1 MATTTPTTTTKA
13 PAGNGAAA
21 TAAPLG
27 QNPDSLRQ
35 LGALKFSSTLGQVV
49 SVLMRS
55 VQHRHSFL
63 ADLEWL
69 VLPALAS
76 NQVAVLD
83 APNNA
88 NIMSGP
94 AAAILFA
101 RVSPEVDKRLSTSPA
116 FRVRLKPEEWTSGN
130 IPWLVEAVGEQ
141 HAVSTLIK
149 ILLDQRFKATGLKT
163 YSRGPDGK
171 PIVGHMR
178 ASDAPPAAAAGA
190 A

>member
-1 MATTTPTTTTKA
+1 MPTPTPTPTPKA

-21 TAAPLG
+21 TATPLG
-27 QNPDSLRQ
+27 QTPDSLRQ

-49 SVLMRS
+49 SILMRS

-69 VLPALAS
+69 VLPAIAS

-101 RVSPEVDKRLSTSPA
+101 RVSPEVDQRLSNSPA

-130 IPWLVEAVGEQ
+130 IPWLVEAVGEPA
-141 HAVSTLIK
+141 AVNALVK
-149 ILLDQRFKATGLKT
+149 MLLDQRFKTTGLKT
-163 YSRGPDGK
+163 YSRGPDNK
-171 PIVGHMR
+171 PIVGHLR
-178 ASDAPPAAAAGA
+178 AGDAAPAAAAGA